1 MKKIGMFKF
10 FINFWTSVL
19 CLLFGTSSI
28 RSDEEAGILGQIL
41 TLPIK
46 RGEYLLGVTRASLLV
61 SAFYIIMVIIGTV
74 IFALSG
80 KGFRGVPISTPSEYL
95 ATLLL

>member
-1 MKKIGMFKF
+1 MFKF

-46 RGEYLLGVTRASLLV
+46 KRRVSFSRWLGASLLV
-61 SAFYIIMVIIGTV
+61 SAFYILMVIIGTA
-74 IFALSG
+74 IFTMSG
-80 KGFRGVPISTPSEYL
+80 KGFPWSSYL
-95 ATLLL
+95 PLGILGNIAL